1 MAATANMTLAVE
13 KSTDVEHA
21 EEQEE
26 EQVSD
31 CSCRSMWRNW
41 LNLGAYIVNLVITYI
56 SLTGV
61 FGKTNTELSSKYQTL
76 VTPAGWAFSIWG
88 PIFIWE
94 AVFVVTQLFP
104 RFRKSEVVHKMSP
117 WWWALCFFQCCWTF
131 SFAQDQ
137 VTLALIFMISILAS
151 LLGISWSTD
160 GLAMSYAEYFLLRAP
175 LSLQLGWIV
184 CASAVN
190 INVQADALKASQSV
204 LLAFAVFT
212 YAAVMSISTAFTW
225 ALHSPDAIV
234 SLVAA
239 WAFAGIYSKLG
250 DPEELNDPTRFNP
263 STWDTVI
270 LDGLRTAALLVSLA
284 TLVNAVAAVVL
295 RVVRAHKRQRSL
307 SEE

>member
-1 MAATANMTLAVE
+1 
-13 KSTDVEHA
+13 
-21 EEQEE
+21 
-26 EQVSD
+26 
-31 CSCRSMWRNW
+31 
-41 LNLGAYIVNLVITYI
+41 
-56 SLTGV
+56 
-61 FGKTNTELSSKYQTL
+61 
-76 VTPAGWAFSIWG
+76 
-88 PIFIWE
+88 
-94 AVFVVTQLFP
+94 
-104 RFRKSEVVHKMSP
+104 
-117 WWWALCFFQCCWTF
+117 
-131 SFAQDQ
+131 
-137 VTLALIFMISILAS
+137 MISILAS

-212 YAAVMSISTAFTW
+212 YAAVMSTSTAFTW
-225 ALHSPDAIV
+225 ALQSPDAIV

-284 TLVNAVAAVVL
+284 TLMNAVAAVVL
-295 RVVRAHKRQRSL
+295 RVVRAHKRPRSL